1 MADDPDIPWL
11 EKYKREGEN
20 AGKCWESKEGNMN
33 SGGELPVII
42 SSFGFI
48 WDKFMDNKSTLKVS
62 EHVRIRQNL
71 SNSVRM
77 SQNHPRSLKYL

>member
-20 AGKCWESKEGNMN
+20 AGKCWESKEGHMN

-42 SSFGFI
+42 FI
-48 WDKFMDNKSTLKVS
+48 IWIHLGQI
-62 EHVRIRQNL
+62 HG
-71 SNSVRM
+71 
-77 SQNHPRSLKYL
+77 